1 MKWLKT
7 SQIFRDILPFQ
18 KKFNSIVRVWQDPEF
33 DDNKF
38 QEIIQIVLFILSTFC
53 WGQTLAQSP
62 FDKAPKSV
70 RKLSGVRMCDDPIM
84 TSQLAL
90 ALLTS

>member
-38 QEIIQIVLFILSTFC
+38 QEIIQIV
-53 WGQTLAQSP
+53 
-62 FDKAPKSV
+62 
-70 RKLSGVRMCDDPIM
+70 
-84 TSQLAL
+84 
-90 ALLTS
+90 